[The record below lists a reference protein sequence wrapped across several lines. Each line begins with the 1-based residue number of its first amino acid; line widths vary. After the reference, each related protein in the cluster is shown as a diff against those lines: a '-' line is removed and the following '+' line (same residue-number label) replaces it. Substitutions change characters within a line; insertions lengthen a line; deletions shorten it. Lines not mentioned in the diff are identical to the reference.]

1 MGKVFKF
8 LVLSRNITSLQG
20 TMFLLGKRSRNILI
34 IFLALPGDWR
44 MRSSASEKVMS
55 EGLERGL
62 EVKSACC
69 SYRRPGFGSK
79 YQRGGLQLSLTL
91 VPGDPTPS

>member
-62 EVKSACC
+62 GP
-69 SYRRPGFGSK
+69 RMG
-79 YQRGGLQLSLTL
+79 QQLHLEPATL
-91 VPGDPTPS
+91 PCEQFKED